1 MPVKLSGP
9 LVSEARRSAKR
20 FHRSLTGQIEHWA
33 ALGKAIEARLPGDAL
48 EQLLGGEGTAVTIGQ
63 VGDVTERERVADI
76 LVRFVAQSPEA
87 TDTGWLDEI
96 RRSGVPVYGTRA
108 GSGDEIVEMDSAGS
122 TRPVGVETVRS

>member
-1 MPVKLSGP
+1 MPP
-9 LVSEARRSAKR
+9 EDAQAKR
-20 FHRSLTGQIEHWA
+20 RFSADRAEA
-33 ALGKAIEARLPGDAL
+33 AGRIPDVSPRKRAHDPGAEAL
-48 EQLLGGEGTAVTIGQ
+48 EELLGGEGKALTIGQ
-63 VGDVTERERVADI
+63 VGEVTERERVADI